1 MKFYVTIEGINRL
14 KKSFLNLK
22 IFHII
27 DVNSILTEHHYSI
40 DTIDEYGTF
49 IVSSNI
55 ENLIKTYSKSKR
67 IRGIIYSNPYLT
79 IDSLSNLFNTV
90 YSNPNIS
97 EIVLLE
103 DYNVPKLK
111 HLHHEFDEILFFP
124 SLKKVRLMECI
135 PIKMMDTN

>member
-1 MKFYVTIEGINRL
+1 MKFYVTIEGINKL

-27 DVNSILTEHHYSI
+27 DVSSILTDHNYSI

-79 IDSLSNLFNTV
+79 KDSLTNLFETV
-90 YSNPNIS
+90 YNNPNIS

-111 HLHHEFDEILFFP
+111 YIHHEFDEILFFP